1 MLYTWFPLSLAESP
15 INSFIPNLLSRTR
28 KVSIADIQG
37 LEWTLPQTTKGKSGI
52 YFLLLLP
59 RGNSA
64 LSRLSLDQN
73 LNLCHA
79 TQSGAKKK
87 GLSNLV
93 SPFPQRRKRANRE
106 QQRIKKKPRRGDGG
120 VGKGNEVDEEIG
132 EDIGGK
138 SRDWCSHQLCCVWND
153 VFRIYLDSN

>member
-1 MLYTWFPLSLAESP
+1 MIS
-15 INSFIPNLLSRTR
+15 SFIGR
-28 KVSIADIQG
+28 KSNQLIYSKFTVKNPKSLDNGHPG
-37 LEWTLPQTTKGKSGI
+37 LRMDAASNNERKERDFFSSPTTARQFCAFTVEPWSKPKS
-52 YFLLLLP
+52 LP
-59 RGNSA
+59 R
-64 LSRLSLDQN
+64 
-73 LNLCHA
+73 HA
-79 TQSGAKKK
+79 IGRKKK

-153 VFRIYLDSN
+153 VFRIYLNSN